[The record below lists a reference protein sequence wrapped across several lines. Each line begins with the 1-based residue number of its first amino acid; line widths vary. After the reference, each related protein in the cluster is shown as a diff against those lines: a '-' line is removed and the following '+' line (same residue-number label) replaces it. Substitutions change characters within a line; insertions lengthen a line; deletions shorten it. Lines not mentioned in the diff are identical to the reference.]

1 MWPELNLNCH
11 SATKKAIVT
20 SSRCESYSDLIHQQV
35 TQKLVDQISPP
46 ESKKKK
52 KNVALET
59 FLE

>member
-52 KNVALET
+52 KCSP
-59 FLE
+59 